1 MPRDLVVRLNAEI
14 NRALLLPEVRDKM
27 AGIGVEVV
35 NETPEAFAATLP
47 ADAEK
52 WGKVIRELGITMS
65 DA

>member
-1 MPRDLVVRLNAEI
+1 MARRNAEV
-14 NRALLLPEVRDKM
+14 NRALLLPEVRDRM
-27 AGIGVEVV
+27 AGIGVEVA
-35 NETPEAFAATLP
+35 NEAPEAFAAALR